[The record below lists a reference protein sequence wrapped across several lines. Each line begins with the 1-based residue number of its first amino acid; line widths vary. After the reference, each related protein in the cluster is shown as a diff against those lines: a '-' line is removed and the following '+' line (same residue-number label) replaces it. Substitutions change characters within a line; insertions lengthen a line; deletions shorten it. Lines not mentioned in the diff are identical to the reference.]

1 MNTCKQ
7 EVIDHVRY
15 MQKLVDATAAV
26 SLSAW
31 LDHAHALQ
39 RTIHENLLVTRCEV
53 TTRFSSVLDG
63 KAVDITVMRTDEA
76 KPECDLF
83 AYVQLY
89 DERGMLEYEKELHR
103 LHFKHFTDKL
113 IKQL

>member
-7 EVIDHVRY
+7 EVIDLVKS
-15 MQKLVDATAAV
+15 MQADVDNSPAV
-26 SLSAW
+26 PILSW
-31 LDHAHALQ
+31 LDHAQSLQ